1 MQEVH
6 VAVVDDDPRVLTL
19 LERYLTRQGYRVST
33 AETGS
38 DLDRLMRQDP
48 ADVVILDLILPGED
62 GLEIARTLRAQS
74 DVGIIML
81 TAKGDVVDRIVG
93 LEVGA
98 DDYLAKPFDER
109 ELLARLRSV
118 VRRRPSTPA
127 RGAASGRS
135 PATEDAEPV
144 RALFEGWQ
152 LDLEVPTLID
162 PEGNDV
168 SLTAAEHRLLSALV
182 RRPKRVLSR
191 DQLLDI
197 VSGRDR
203 HPFDRSIDVL
213 IVALRQKIERQ
224 QKPPRIIKTVRG
236 AGYVFAVAV
245 TFEYDAANP
254 AADAAGTTGR

>member
-1 MQEVH
+1 MQ
-6 VAVVDDDPRVLTL
+6 R
-19 LERYLTRQGYRVST
+19 
-33 AETGS
+33 
-38 DLDRLMRQDP
+38 DP

-62 GLEIARTLRAQS
+62 GLEIARSLRAKS

-118 VRRRPSTPA
+118 LRRRATTGGRGGTTA
-127 RGAASGRS
+127 RAPEAAGS
-135 PATEDAEPV
+135 EPV

-162 PEGNDV
+162 PDGNDV

-182 RRPKRVLSR
+182 RRAKRVLSR

-245 TFEYDAANP
+245 TFEYDADGP
-254 AADAAGTTGR
+254 APADATDRAAN

>member
-6 VAVVDDDPRVLTL
+6 VAVVDDDPRVLAL
-19 LERYLTRQGYRVST
+19 LERYLGRQGYRVST
-33 AETGS
+33 AETGL
-38 DLDRLMRQDP
+38 DLDRLVRSDP
-48 ADVVILDLILPGED
+48 PDVVVLDLILPGED
-62 GLEIARTLRAQS
+62 GLEIARNLRAKS
-74 DVGIIML
+74 DIGIIML

-118 VRRRPSTPA
+118 LRRRAIGGTRRPGEDA
-127 RGAASGRS
+127 
-135 PATEDAEPV
+135 DAEPV
-144 RALFEGWQ
+144 RAQFEGWS

-162 PEGNDV
+162 PDGEDV
-168 SLTAAEHRLLSALV
+168 SLTAAEHRLLCALV
-182 RRPKRVLSR
+182 RRAKRVLSR

-213 IVALRQKIERQ
+213 IVALRQKLERQ

-236 AGYVFAVAV
+236 AGYVFAVPV
-245 TFEYDAANP
+245 TFDYAEDGS
-254 AADAAGTTGR
+254 AADASAGSAS